1 MRYFRAHLAGVADPS
16 SRRVEMAVH
25 CDVAVFAWLLDWVR
39 AKEAR
44 RRREGDA
51 DATDPAEAADDVP
64 APTLTPSNAVPVL
77 VSSDFLRMDAL
88 ADECLA
94 FISDRLEDVARG
106 PLDVT
111 ALDTRLLRRLA
122 RVTPAARLESLRSE
136 GGNRTAS
143 PSRRRESVDLSRR
156 ASALAEALFERKTE
170 LEFFEG
176 ALRGRFARCDRCD
189 RLFVAPG
196 GAARGN
202 SPTLPRELCAAAP
215 RRVDYR
221 GEVVAP
227 HVPRA
232 GPFDLRADV
241 EALARRRRG
250 GLDEQD
256 ERDGGGEGGG
266 GGAKVVPWRDAYWYL
281 WGIANALPPC
291 ARCGVA
297 APARDLGG
305 CRYHPAPARFAAGAR
320 EGMRACCGAAVA
332 RFDPAAAHRAD
343 GCATRDHA
351 FIEQEEEEEEDDDAS
366 DADLGVAEGTLAPP
380 PPPPPRDSILA
391 IARRF
396 RRVIVEERGGANAV
410 FREGAQFRGGG
421 APKPSEFEDARDA
434 EDESG
439 KGIDDARASW
449 IDARCG
455 VPVVAPSS
463 SMDDGVWEGAP
474 SGEWAGAGASW
485 EPRAFVESAAE
496 TRERRFPTGRVVV
509 GSRRG
514 AASDDS
520 SDDSSDGSSD
530 GSSAGSS
537 GSYSDS
543 DDDTA
548 AGSDSDASSDDA
560 IRGGRARAR
569 GGAAGGPDRDGFIG
583 GGSTRRRRLETSGLR
598 GRAAAAAAGAGGGA
612 DEE

>member
-1 MRYFRAHLAGVADPS
+1 MWPDFRRAEFESAILDYQRRERRFGLTSAQVKGDERAFRCDLELLLREMRYFRAHLAGVADPS

-44 RRREGDA
+44 RRREGDVEA
-51 DATDPAEAADDVP
+51 ADPAEAADDVP

-106 PLDVT
+106 PLDVA

-241 EALARRRRG
+241 EALARIDSPPMP
-250 GLDEQD
+250 LALA
-256 ERDGGGEGGG
+256 
-266 GGAKVVPWRDAYWYL
+266 GAALLLLAVREVPFEELTWPHFVKFVDSYGAE
-281 WGIANALPPC
+281 AL
-291 ARCGVA
+291 VA
-297 APARDLGG
+297 AVRSVD
-305 CRYHPAPARFAAGAR
+305 AR
-320 EGMRACCGAAVA
+320 EVPDFKRRALQHFLGDDEPDFSLVSKEGERAWFRADAWIRSVLYAA
-332 RFDPAAAHRAD
+332 DAAA
-343 GCATRDHA
+343 
-351 FIEQEEEEEEDDDAS
+351 
-366 DADLGVAEGTLAPP
+366 
-380 PPPPPRDSILA
+380 
-391 IARRF
+391 
-396 RRVIVEERGGANAV
+396 
-410 FREGAQFRGGG
+410 
-421 APKPSEFEDARDA
+421 
-434 EDESG
+434 
-439 KGIDDARASW
+439 
-449 IDARCG
+449 
-455 VPVVAPSS
+455 APSS
-463 SMDDGVWEGAP
+463 
-474 SGEWAGAGASW
+474 
-485 EPRAFVESAAE
+485 
-496 TRERRFPTGRVVV
+496 TIT
-509 GSRRG
+509 
-514 AASDDS
+514 
-520 SDDSSDGSSD
+520 
-530 GSSAGSS
+530 
-537 GSYSDS
+537 
-543 DDDTA
+543 
-548 AGSDSDASSDDA
+548 
-560 IRGGRARAR
+560 
-569 GGAAGGPDRDGFIG
+569 
-583 GGSTRRRRLETSGLR
+583 TS
-598 GRAAAAAAGAGGGA
+598 
-612 DEE
+612 

>member
-1 MRYFRAHLAGVADPS
+1 
-16 SRRVEMAVH
+16 
-25 CDVAVFAWLLDWVR
+25 
-39 AKEAR
+39 
-44 RRREGDA
+44 
-51 DATDPAEAADDVP
+51 
-64 APTLTPSNAVPVL
+64 
-77 VSSDFLRMDAL
+77 
-88 ADECLA
+88 LA

-106 PLDVT
+106 PLYVA

-343 GCATRDHA
+343 G
-351 FIEQEEEEEEDDDAS
+351 
-366 DADLGVAEGTLAPP
+366 
-380 PPPPPRDSILA
+380 
-391 IARRF
+391 
-396 RRVIVEERGGANAV
+396 
-410 FREGAQFRGGG
+410 
-421 APKPSEFEDARDA
+421 
-434 EDESG
+434 
-439 KGIDDARASW
+439 
-449 IDARCG
+449 
-455 VPVVAPSS
+455 
-463 SMDDGVWEGAP
+463 
-474 SGEWAGAGASW
+474 
-485 EPRAFVESAAE
+485 
-496 TRERRFPTGRVVV
+496 
-509 GSRRG
+509 
-514 AASDDS
+514 
-520 SDDSSDGSSD
+520 
-530 GSSAGSS
+530 
-537 GSYSDS
+537 
-543 DDDTA
+543 
-548 AGSDSDASSDDA
+548 
-560 IRGGRARAR
+560 
-569 GGAAGGPDRDGFIG
+569 
-583 GGSTRRRRLETSGLR
+583 
-598 GRAAAAAAGAGGGA
+598 
-612 DEE
+612 